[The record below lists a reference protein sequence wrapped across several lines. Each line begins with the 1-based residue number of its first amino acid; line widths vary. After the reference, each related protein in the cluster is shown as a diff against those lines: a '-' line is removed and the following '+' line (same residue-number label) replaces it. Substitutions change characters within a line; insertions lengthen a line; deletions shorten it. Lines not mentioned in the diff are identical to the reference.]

1 MISLLNQMDVP
12 DWEPRVVNQLLEYS
26 FRYVSEVT
34 ADAEEYKKHAG
45 KQQLDADDI
54 RVAVKLKDAQ
64 VMRPP
69 DRDEL
74 IALAAERNKE
84 ELPPVEQHEYGIR
97 LPPPEQQLTALNYQI
112 GRKRAAQEEPAQ
124 ARQKKAR

>member
-1 MISLLNQMDVP
+1 MVALPCTPPPLAGGAQLILNTLVP
-12 DWEPRVVNQLLEYS
+12 
-26 FRYVSEVT
+26 
-34 ADAEEYKKHAG
+34 
-45 KQQLDADDI
+45 
-54 RVAVKLKDAQ
+54 
-64 VMRPP
+64 
-69 DRDEL
+69 
-74 IALAAERNKE
+74 

>member
-1 MISLLNQMDVP
+1 
-12 DWEPRVVNQLLEYS
+12 
-26 FRYVSEVT
+26 
-34 ADAEEYKKHAG
+34 
-45 KQQLDADDI
+45 
-54 RVAVKLKDAQ
+54 
-64 VMRPP
+64 MRPP

-112 GRKRAAQEEPAQ
+112 GRKRAAQDRDRGETRRRPAVKLLHELGQ
-124 ARQKKAR
+124 EVVDGSL